1 MMRLNC
7 LNCCHCFSF
16 TPFFSPYELPMSK
29 FFYPLTSDYLQYFFL
44 DRPGAP
50 GQPEAVATTDDT
62 ITLQWD
68 RPISD
73 GGSPIQGYV
82 LEKREEG
89 TPEWSKCAFGTISD
103 TRYKVYSPSITS
115 LFAVVSFATVPLKI
129 ISHSKMTSSSER
141 LNEKKASRVFNI
153 AYRSRLF

>member
-1 MMRLNC
+1 MRQVLYMVM
-7 LNCCHCFSF
+7 LIARI
-16 TPFFSPYELPMSK
+16 
-29 FFYPLTSDYLQYFFL
+29 

-103 TRYKVYSPSITS
+103 TRYKVYSPSIAS

-129 ISHSKMTSSSER
+129 ISHSKIKSSSER
-141 LNEKKASRVFNI
+141 LNEKKPRGFSVLLTVLGYFDAFSSLTCSSSLVAYQAFCLALITSVFGH
-153 AYRSRLF
+153 